1 MCEGVA
7 SFLLDVYVKC
17 ERREII
23 EENIIKQKEARTW
36 ILGRSS
42 AYPYGKKKKKR
53 KCSGENIKD
62 MARQT
67 FAKEIKCVICGSSQH
82 F

>member
-23 EENIIKQKEARTW
+23 EENIIKT
-36 ILGRSS
+36 
-42 AYPYGKKKKKR
+42 
-53 KCSGENIKD
+53 
-62 MARQT
+62 T
-67 FAKEIKCVICGSSQH
+67 FAKEEAGGPRLN
-82 F
+82 